1 MPPYPTSL
9 RKTLLTLVTTLAGA
23 VPYLAN
29 AQSYS
34 VPGITLTKQSSSA
47 SSIVFKGTATC
58 STISGFELSTPRRF
72 VVDCMYPTNGSGKA
86 RTREFGLTSS
96 LVSGIRYGSHQ
107 DKLRLVFDIG
117 AGASK
122 VTFGKAGGKS
132 FLVSVTGDNTQ
143 EFKPIKKAAKAT
155 PTKPTA
161 KPTKEKI
168 ATTPTPTPT
177 PVTEQPTPEPIKELP
192 WVPSGSEFVSPPSES
207 QTPLPT
213 PSFES
218 ATVAPTPVN
227 TAETATPTQ
236 QPTVAPTVAPTIDI
250 PPIPIATPTPT
261 AVATP
266 ISTPTLA
273 PTPVEIVREDPKN
286 DIPTEIPTPP
296 PASSKDRNEDD
307 SMQSELSAQGYHIIK
322 EDLHSDRKLGN
333 IIFDYL
339 PPLSVPVIRLIFSS
353 PAEFR
358 MSKKGESEY
367 ILTIPDCTLSGVET
381 ALPYFPPEDFT
392 GFSFVQ
398 ASDDK
403 KGCKVRIGS
412 ERGYR
417 ISPYIKEREIQ
428 IRLTVN

>member
-1 MPPYPTSL
+1 MHQNPTLL
-9 RKTLLTLVTTLAGA
+9 RKILLALVVTLTGA
-23 VPYLAN
+23 APFA
-29 AQSYS
+29 ASGQSYS
-34 VPGITLTKQSSSA
+34 VPGFTLTKQTSSA

-132 FLVSVTGDNTQ
+132 FLVTVTGDNTQ
-143 EFKPIKKAAKAT
+143 EVKAIKKAPKPI
-155 PTKPTA
+155 PTKAP
-161 KPTKEKI
+161 PKEKLVKQ
-168 ATTPTPTPT
+168 PTPTPT
-177 PVTEQPTPEPIKELP
+177 PVPVKEQPTKEPVNELP
-192 WVPSGSEFVSPPSES
+192 WVPSGGEFVPMPSAVAE
-207 QTPLPT
+207 T
-213 PSFES
+213 PSPAPTQETI
-218 ATVAPTPVN
+218 TVAPTPAN
-227 TAETATPTQ
+227 TPEIATPPTQPTQMATIVPTAAATPT
-236 QPTVAPTVAPTIDI
+236 
-250 PPIPIATPTPT
+250 ATPTPT
-261 AVATP
+261 STRTP
-266 ISTPTLA
+266 TPTAASTPA
-273 PTPVEIVREDPKN
+273 EIVVGIPK
-286 DIPTEIPTPP
+286 DEIPTEIPTPP
-296 PASSKDRNEDD
+296 PSSSKDRDNDD
-307 SMQSELSAQGYHIIK
+307 SMQSELSSQGYHIIP
-322 EDLHSDRKLGN
+322 EDSHSDRKLGN

-353 PAEFR
+353 PAEYR

-367 ILTIPDCTLSGVET
+367 ILTIPDCMLSGVET

-392 GFSFVQ
+392 GFTFVQ

-403 KGCKVRIGS
+403 KGSCKVRIGS

>member
-9 RKTLLTLVTTLAGA
+9 RKTLLALVITLAGA
-23 VPYLAN
+23 TPFLAN

-34 VPGITLTKQSSSA
+34 VPGFTLTKQTSSA

-72 VVDCMYPTNGSGKA
+72 VVDCIYPTTGSGKA

-117 AGASK
+117 SGASK
-122 VTFGKAGGKS
+122 VSFGKAGGRS
-132 FLVSVTGDNTQ
+132 FLVTVTGDNTQ
-143 EFKPIKKAAKAT
+143 VVKPVKKAVKPTPTKAPAKPIKENIVT
-155 PTKPTA
+155 P
-161 KPTKEKI
+161 
-168 ATTPTPTPT
+168 PTPTPT
-177 PVTEQPTPEPIKELP
+177 PVPPPVNELP
-192 WVPSGSEFVSPPSES
+192 WVPSGSEFIPSPSVDAA
-207 QTPLPT
+207 QTPPPAPT
-213 PSFES
+213 LDAAP
-218 ATVAPTPVN
+218 VAPTPAN
-227 TAETATPTQ
+227 TAEVPTPTTQIPTAALTVVAPSTPIATPMPTVTATPTST
-236 QPTVAPTVAPTIDI
+236 PT
-250 PPIPIATPTPT
+250 ATPTP
-261 AVATP
+261 VD
-266 ISTPTLA
+266 IV
-273 PTPVEIVREDPKN
+273 VEIPK
-286 DIPTEIPTPP
+286 DEVPTEKPTPP
-296 PASSKDRNEDD
+296 PAKDRDNDD
-307 SMQSELSAQGYHIIK
+307 SIQSELSSQGYHIIP
-322 EDLHSDRKLGN
+322 EDPHSDRKLGN

-353 PAEFR
+353 PAEYR

-367 ILTIPDCTLSGVET
+367 ILTIPDCMLSGVET

-392 GFSFVQ
+392 GFTFVQ

-403 KGCKVRIGS
+403 KGSCKVRIGS